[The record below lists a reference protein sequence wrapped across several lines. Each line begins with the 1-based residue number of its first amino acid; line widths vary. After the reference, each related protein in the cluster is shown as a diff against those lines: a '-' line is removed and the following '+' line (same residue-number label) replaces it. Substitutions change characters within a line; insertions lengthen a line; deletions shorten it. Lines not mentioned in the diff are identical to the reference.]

1 MDTLATEV
9 ATGSKS
15 ARLYGSHQIFQ
26 ACDSDIFSIW
36 TKSADVLSE
45 IWQFKKKME
54 TGFKW
59 KGKEGIEVSDSVK
72 ERLKFIVKV
81 IKAWFAC

>member
-1 MDTLATEV
+1 M
-9 ATGSKS
+9 
-15 ARLYGSHQIFQ
+15 
-26 ACDSDIFSIW
+26 
-36 TKSADVLSE
+36 LSE

-81 IKAWFAC
+81 IKA

>member
-1 MDTLATEV
+1 MIQTFLAFEQNLLMC
-9 ATGSKS
+9 SLK
-15 ARLYGSHQIFQ
+15 YGN
-26 ACDSDIFSIW
+26 
-36 TKSADVLSE
+36 L
-45 IWQFKKKME
+45 KKKME

-81 IKAWFAC
+81 IKA